1 MGPEIG
7 IIDEVKCKHP
17 KGISMDFKP
26 LGPSSLSSAPAPL
39 TGPPKSAPV
48 NGSAPIQTPASAS
61 KVTARDQIQQA
72 AVPPGQAVNSLAF
85 VEDTSAKAP
94 PTREDLAW
102 FDAMDTK
109 INRMGYQPNASEA
122 LRFNEIESYLA
133 ASDDAATTGPPSRA
147 EVNWTLELEDM
158 VNRGYEP
165 NAEEL
170 KHYQQIAV
178 RLFIADQTP
187 SIPDYKTVS
196 PEELAWAKNLE
207 EKITHPPYGIKYE
220 ASTEEKEKYQDI
232 YNRFQAEKAEQK
244 QQTPP
249 SPEDLKWAQDLADEI
264 TKKGHKA
271 TPEEVTRYTE
281 IYNRHQ
287 ATSNLD
293 LGRPLTSEDVQWHQE
308 LTEKMKKGYQ
318 PSAAE
323 LDRAGKIVEILYIN
337 DPSLINPHDAP
348 VAQHER
354 DWALRLRTQAEA
366 GIPPSPEEL
375 ARYEEIYN
383 RYAAPTH

>member
-1 MGPEIG
+1 
-7 IIDEVKCKHP
+7 
-17 KGISMDFKP
+17 MDFKP
-26 LGPSSLSSAPAPL
+26 LGPSSQLSAALPSA
-39 TGPPKSAPV
+39 GPTKPSSL
-48 NGSAPIQTPASAS
+48 NGSAPVQSTSSAS
-61 KVTARDQIQQA
+61 KVTPPRDHVQQA

-85 VEDTSAKAP
+85 VEDTSAPAP

-122 LRFNEIESYLA
+122 LRYNEIESYLA
-133 ASDDAATTGPPSRA
+133 ASEDAATTGPPSRA

-220 ASTEEKEKYQDI
+220 ATTEEKEKYQDI

-249 SPEDLKWAQDLADEI
+249 SPEELKWAQDLADEI

-308 LTEKMKKGYQ
+308 LSAKMEQGYQ
-318 PSAAE
+318 PTAAE

-337 DPSLINPHDAP
+337 DPSLIRPHDAP

-383 RYAAPTH
+383 RYAAPTQ

>member
-1 MGPEIG
+1 
-7 IIDEVKCKHP
+7 
-17 KGISMDFKP
+17 MDFKP

-61 KVTARDQIQQA
+61 KVTPPRDQIQQA
-72 AVPPGQAVNSLAF
+72 AVPPGQAVNSLSF
-85 VEDTSAKAP
+85 VEDTSAPAP

-102 FDAMDTK
+102 FDAMETK
-109 INRMGYQPNASEA
+109 INRLGYQPNASEA

-133 ASDDAATTGPPSRA
+133 ASTDSAPTGPPSRA
-147 EVNWTLELEDM
+147 EVNWTLDLEDK

-178 RLFIADQTP
+178 KLFIADQTP
-187 SIPDYKTVS
+187 RIPEFKSVS

-220 ASTEEKEKYQDI
+220 TSTEEIEKYHDI

-249 SPEDLKWAQDLADEI
+249 SPEELKWAQDLANEI
-264 TKKGHKA
+264 TQKSHKA
-271 TPEEVTRYTE
+271 SPEEVKRYTE
-281 IYNRHQ
+281 IYQRHQ
-287 ATSNLD
+287 ETTESNSPNNLS
-293 LGRPLTSEDVQWHQE
+293 SEDVKWHMQ
-308 LTEKMKKGYQ
+308 LTAKMEQGYQ
-318 PSAAE
+318 PTAAE
-323 LDRAGKIVEILYIN
+323 LDRAGKIVEVLYIN

-354 DWALRLRTQAEA
+354 DWALRLRAQAEA

-375 ARYEEIYN
+375 ERYEEIYN
-383 RYAAPTH
+383 RYAAPKQ